1 MTENKEQETAKILF
15 VDDEENVLRALK
27 RIFMDEDI
35 EVVTACSGQS
45 GLEIIKDTEFAVIV
59 SDQKMPEM
67 SGSEFLEKTREVS
80 PDSMRIVLTGYADI
94 GATINAINRGGAYR
108 YITKP
113 WNDTDLILTVKD
125 AAEKYRLIKENKY
138 LTELTRKQND
148 ELKKWNTELEIMV
161 QEQTIDIQKRNRT
174 LQELNDQL
182 KRNFKNSIEAF
193 SNLIDMRD
201 KSVSN
206 HSKNVAALSRRTAVA
221 MSLPEHE
228 VDNITVAA
236 LLHDIGKISIPDS
249 ILLKKEDDLTD
260 YEIREYRLHP
270 VRGQVTVDTIEG
282 FQEIGILIR
291 HHHENVDGSGYVDG
305 LKKDAIPVGSRII
318 ALADAVDRVVNNK
331 FLLVANTYKT
341 ALDEIERSL
350 DKKYDRDIFTFL
362 QQVILEKIRNSE
374 DQDYSKEVEIHPDRL
389 VPGMVLSRDIRSGT
403 GLLILAQ
410 GIVLDFKIIAA
421 IRRYYEIDAPRT
433 GIFVIRTKEMSHK

>member
-1 MTENKEQETAKILF
+1 VMENKEQETAKILF

-113 WNDTDLILTVKD
+113 WNDTDLVLTVKD
-125 AAEKYRLIKENKY
+125 AAEKYRLIKENRY

-174 LQELNDQL
+174 LQELNDHL

-221 MSLPEHE
+221 MSLPEQE
-228 VDNITVAA
+228 VDNITVSA

-260 YEIREYRLHP
+260 YEIREYRLHS

-305 LKKDAIPVGSRII
+305 LKKNDIPVGSRII

-341 ALDEIERSL
+341 ALDEIERGL
-350 DKKYDRDIFTFL
+350 DKRYDRDIFTFL
-362 QQVILEKIRNSE
+362 QQVILEKIRTSE
-374 DQDYSKEVEIHPDRL
+374 DQDYSKEAEIHPDRL

-433 GIFVIRTKEMSHK
+433 GIFVISTKEMSHK